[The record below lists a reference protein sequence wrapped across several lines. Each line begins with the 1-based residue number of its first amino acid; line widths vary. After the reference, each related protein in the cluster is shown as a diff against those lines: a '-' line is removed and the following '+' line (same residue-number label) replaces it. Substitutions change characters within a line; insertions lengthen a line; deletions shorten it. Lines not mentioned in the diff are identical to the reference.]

1 MAKVS
6 ANQIQP
12 VYSHWEG
19 LTDEQFMLSMT
30 DFEEY
35 CRNSIIY
42 DKNGHPVTFELN
54 EAQKLTAD
62 TILKA
67 IEPILTKKPTPSI
80 RVCIHKSRQMGIT
93 TLCLKLEQY
102 IMSKVT
108 HFNTIHIMPTE
119 PEADELR
126 DRKLMPMLQATHPDL
141 MPVMI
146 SSGNHI
152 DFKEFEGNLLDNR
165 LTYGS
170 AGAKGGYHGRMS
182 PVDTPIITPD
192 GWKKMGELKVGD
204 RVFGRDGSPTNVIGV
219 YPQGEKQNY
228 IVRMKNGSQLEAGL
242 EHRWLI
248 KGGNVITTEEML
260 WCLDQHEL
268 VQIPTAKTV
277 VLDSGEEVF
286 SNRGLPEYQQVES
299 ITPSREVESVCI
311 AVDNEDHTYIS
322 GLDFVV
328 SHNTIH
334 CLVEDEHCFG
344 AGVEVMTD
352 RGLVPIEDITK
363 DHKVAQ
369 WSQAGGGRVE
379 FVNPTYLHKYDN
391 PKNVYSLKVHNDREV
406 IVTGQHEFVLRGRRT
421 GGYTKKKLE
430 DISFNSH
437 WHIPMSGEGSNNIP
451 LTDFDRLVIA
461 AQADGHISRVNST
474 RKSNMRVK
482 FTLKL
487 KRKIDRLNRLIDSVG
502 LKSSRCKARGF
513 TQIDVDFPAYIN
525 VKELS
530 PYLTFDA
537 NRGRALEILEEMV
550 FWDGHREKNGR
561 LYYSSTNKTNVELFA
576 YIGFQAGYNSWIG
589 YQDPVWRCR
598 LKKGESRSI
607 QNFKRKKIEYDKP
620 VYCLTVPSGNIVVK
634 LGTGLFVTGN
644 SKYIDPFTLEAGLL
658 PAMSGN
664 TIRIVLFTAKGMN
677 HSYDLSKTAQDPESD
692 WVYLFLPW
700 YLLSEYEMTPVG
712 KYESLRGLSDY
723 DIFLFEEFKRAGVPK
738 NKWQAKA
745 MWYNYTFINE
755 AKRDTK
761 YMYENY
767 PTIAEESFKASGSPI
782 FDANKIREWEKQ
794 PHKKLDV
801 FYREGKTVFEYTDD
815 GVIREK
821 EPPRRGQTYIIGA
834 DPADGEVAGDDSALV
849 VFKLTDDKISAVCSY
864 NGSISQNDFAELL
877 YDVAMRYNEALIV
890 PERNTGQ
897 LMIKWLTE
905 IKGYFN
911 IWTDV
916 SKVSNYNNLG
926 VYTTVATK
934 NEAIGRIKFLINNGH
949 YEDFDPRF
957 CEQAKYFTYERTP
970 SGQLRAAAAGGHHDD
985 TVMCRV
991 IAMMALDMERFGNY
1005 NEMAIKDGRKY

>member
-54 EAQKLTAD
+54 EAQRLTAD

-182 PVDTPIITPD
+182 PVDTPIITPE
-192 GWKKMGELKVGD
+192 GWKIMGELKVGD
-204 RVFGRDGSPTNVIGV
+204 KVFGRDGRPTNVIGV
-219 YPQGEKQNY
+219 YPQGKKQNY
-228 IVRMKNGSQLEAGL
+228 TVKMKNGSQLEAGL

-248 KGGNVITTEEML
+248 KGGNVITTEEMIR
-260 WCLDQHEL
+260 CLDQHEL

-286 SNRGLPEYQQVES
+286 SDRGLPEYQQVKS
-299 ITPSREVESVCI
+299 IIPSREVESVCI

-334 CLVEDEHCFG
+334 CLVQDEH
-344 AGVEVMTD
+344 
-352 RGLVPIEDITK
+352 
-363 DHKVAQ
+363 
-369 WSQAGGGRVE
+369 
-379 FVNPTYLHKYDN
+379 
-391 PKNVYSLKVHNDREV
+391 
-406 IVTGQHEFVLRGRRT
+406 
-421 GGYTKKKLE
+421 
-430 DISFNSH
+430 
-437 WHIPMSGEGSNNIP
+437 
-451 LTDFDRLVIA
+451 
-461 AQADGHISRVNST
+461 
-474 RKSNMRVK
+474 
-482 FTLKL
+482 
-487 KRKIDRLNRLIDSVG
+487 
-502 LKSSRCKARGF
+502 
-513 TQIDVDFPAYIN
+513 
-525 VKELS
+525 
-530 PYLTFDA
+530 
-537 NRGRALEILEEMV
+537 
-550 FWDGHREKNGR
+550 
-561 LYYSSTNKTNVELFA
+561 
-576 YIGFQAGYNSWIG
+576 
-589 YQDPVWRCR
+589 
-598 LKKGESRSI
+598 
-607 QNFKRKKIEYDKP
+607 
-620 VYCLTVPSGNIVVK
+620 
-634 LGTGLFVTGN
+634 
-644 SKYIDPFTLEAGLL
+644 SKYLDPFTLEAGLL

-767 PTIAEESFKASGSPI
+767 PTVAEESFKASGSPI

-794 PHKKLDV
+794 PYRKLDV

-911 IWTDV
+911 IWTDA

>member
-182 PVDTPIITPD
+182 PVDTPIVTPG
-192 GWKKMGELKVGD
+192 GWKKMGELKVRD
-204 RVFGRDGSPTNVIGV
+204 KVFGRDGKPTNIIGV
-219 YPQGEKQNY
+219 YPQGKKQNY
-228 IVRMKNGSQLEAGL
+228 IVRMKNGTQLEAGL

-248 KGGNVITTEEML
+248 KGGNVITTEEMIR
-260 WCLDQHEL
+260 CLAQHEL
-268 VQIPTAKTV
+268 VLIPTAKTV

-322 GLDFVV
+322 GSDFVV

-334 CLVEDEHCFG
+334 CLVQDEH
-344 AGVEVMTD
+344 
-352 RGLVPIEDITK
+352 
-363 DHKVAQ
+363 
-369 WSQAGGGRVE
+369 
-379 FVNPTYLHKYDN
+379 
-391 PKNVYSLKVHNDREV
+391 
-406 IVTGQHEFVLRGRRT
+406 
-421 GGYTKKKLE
+421 
-430 DISFNSH
+430 
-437 WHIPMSGEGSNNIP
+437 
-451 LTDFDRLVIA
+451 
-461 AQADGHISRVNST
+461 
-474 RKSNMRVK
+474 
-482 FTLKL
+482 
-487 KRKIDRLNRLIDSVG
+487 
-502 LKSSRCKARGF
+502 
-513 TQIDVDFPAYIN
+513 
-525 VKELS
+525 
-530 PYLTFDA
+530 
-537 NRGRALEILEEMV
+537 
-550 FWDGHREKNGR
+550 
-561 LYYSSTNKTNVELFA
+561 
-576 YIGFQAGYNSWIG
+576 
-589 YQDPVWRCR
+589 
-598 LKKGESRSI
+598 
-607 QNFKRKKIEYDKP
+607 
-620 VYCLTVPSGNIVVK
+620 
-634 LGTGLFVTGN
+634 
-644 SKYIDPFTLEAGLL
+644 SKYLDPFTLEAGLL

-911 IWTDV
+911 IWTDA

>member
-12 VYSHWEG
+12 VYNHWEG
-19 LTDEQFMLSMT
+19 LTDEEFMLSMT

-42 DKNGHPVTFELN
+42 DKNGHPVSFELN

-170 AGAKGGYHGRMS
+170 AGAKGGYHGR
-182 PVDTPIITPD
+182 
-192 GWKKMGELKVGD
+192 
-204 RVFGRDGSPTNVIGV
+204 
-219 YPQGEKQNY
+219 
-228 IVRMKNGSQLEAGL
+228 
-242 EHRWLI
+242 
-248 KGGNVITTEEML
+248 
-260 WCLDQHEL
+260 
-268 VQIPTAKTV
+268 
-277 VLDSGEEVF
+277 
-286 SNRGLPEYQQVES
+286 
-299 ITPSREVESVCI
+299 
-311 AVDNEDHTYIS
+311 
-322 GLDFVV
+322 
-328 SHNTIH
+328 TIH

-352 RGLVPIEDITK
+352 KGLVPIERITK
-363 DHKVAQ
+363 QHDVFQ
-369 WSQAGGGRVE
+369 WDNGRVSL
-379 FVNPTYLHKYDN
+379 VKPTYIHKYNN
-391 PKNVYSLKVHNDREV
+391 PKSVYSLTVHNDRQV
-406 IVTGQHEFVLRGRRT
+406 AVTAGHEFVLKNRVT
-421 GGYTKKKLE
+421 GKYTKKKLE
-430 DISFNSH
+430 DISFDSR
-437 WHIPMSGEGSNNIP
+437 WHIPMSGEGSNGAP
-451 LTDFDRLVIA
+451 LTGFDRLVIA
-461 AQADGHISRVNST
+461 AQADGHISRVNSL
-474 RKSNMRVK
+474 RKSSMHVK

-487 KRKIDRLNRLIDSVG
+487 KRKIGRLNQLIESAG
-502 LKSSRCKARGF
+502 LKSKSCKTRGF
-513 TQIDVDFPAYIN
+513 TQIDVDFPEYIN

-530 PYLTFDA
+530 PHLTFDA
-537 NRGRALEILEEMV
+537 DKERALAILEEMV

-561 LYYSSTNKTNVELFA
+561 LYYSSANKANVELFA
-576 YIGFQAGYNSWIG
+576 FMGFQAGYNSWIS

-598 LKKGESRSI
+598 LKRGESRSI
-607 QNFKRKKIEYDKP
+607 QNFKKVKKDSEP
-620 VYCLTVPSGNIVVK
+620 VYCLAVPSGNIIVK
-634 LGTGLFVTGN
+634 LGTGLYVTGN

-700 YLLSEYEMTPVG
+700 YLLSEYEMAPVG

-767 PTIAEESFKASGSPI
+767 PTVAEESFKASGSPI
-782 FDANKIREWEKQ
+782 FDANKIREWERQ
-794 PHKKLDV
+794 PYKKLDV
-801 FYREGKTVFEYTDD
+801 FYREGRTVFEYTDE

-821 EPPRRGQTYIIGA
+821 EPPKKGQTYIIGA

-911 IWTDV
+911 IWTDA

-949 YEDFDPRF
+949 YDDFDPRF

>member
-19 LTDEQFMLSMT
+19 LTDEQFMMSMT

-102 IMSKVT
+102 IMSKVA
-108 HFNTIHIMPTE
+108 HFNTIHNMPTE

-182 PVDTPIITPD
+182 PVDTPIITPE
-192 GWKKMGELKVGD
+192 GWRKMGELKVGD
-204 RVFGRDGSPTNVIGV
+204 RVFGRDGKPTNIIGV
-219 YPQGEKQNY
+219 YPQGRKQNY

-248 KGGNVITTEEML
+248 KGGNVITTEEMIR
-260 WCLDQHEL
+260 CLSQHEL
-268 VQIPTAKTV
+268 VQIPTAETA

-299 ITPSREVESVCI
+299 IAPSRKVESVCI

-334 CLVEDEHCFG
+334 CLVQDEH
-344 AGVEVMTD
+344 
-352 RGLVPIEDITK
+352 
-363 DHKVAQ
+363 
-369 WSQAGGGRVE
+369 
-379 FVNPTYLHKYDN
+379 
-391 PKNVYSLKVHNDREV
+391 
-406 IVTGQHEFVLRGRRT
+406 
-421 GGYTKKKLE
+421 
-430 DISFNSH
+430 
-437 WHIPMSGEGSNNIP
+437 
-451 LTDFDRLVIA
+451 
-461 AQADGHISRVNST
+461 
-474 RKSNMRVK
+474 
-482 FTLKL
+482 
-487 KRKIDRLNRLIDSVG
+487 
-502 LKSSRCKARGF
+502 
-513 TQIDVDFPAYIN
+513 
-525 VKELS
+525 
-530 PYLTFDA
+530 
-537 NRGRALEILEEMV
+537 
-550 FWDGHREKNGR
+550 
-561 LYYSSTNKTNVELFA
+561 
-576 YIGFQAGYNSWIG
+576 
-589 YQDPVWRCR
+589 
-598 LKKGESRSI
+598 
-607 QNFKRKKIEYDKP
+607 
-620 VYCLTVPSGNIVVK
+620 
-634 LGTGLFVTGN
+634 
-644 SKYIDPFTLEAGLL
+644 SKYLDPFTLEAGLL

-738 NKWQAKA
+738 NRWQAKA

-782 FDANKIREWEKQ
+782 FDANKIRGWEKQ
-794 PHKKLDV
+794 PYRKLDV

-911 IWTDV
+911 IWTDA

-991 IAMMALDMERFGNY
+991 IAMMALDMERFGTY

>member
-19 LTDEQFMLSMT
+19 LTDEQFMMSMT

-182 PVDTPIITPD
+182 PVDTPIITPG

-204 RVFGRDGSPTNVIGV
+204 KVFGRDGKPTNIIGV
-219 YPQGEKQNY
+219 YPQGKKQNY
-228 IVRMKNGSQLEAGL
+228 IVRMKNGTQLEAGL

-248 KGGNVITTEEML
+248 KGGNVITTEEMIR
-260 WCLDQHEL
+260 CLAQHEL
-268 VQIPTAKTV
+268 VLIPTAKAV

-286 SNRGLPEYQQVES
+286 SNRGLPEHQQVES
-299 ITPSREVESVCI
+299 ITSSREVESVCI

-322 GLDFVV
+322 GSDFVV

-334 CLVEDEHCFG
+334 CLVQDEH
-344 AGVEVMTD
+344 
-352 RGLVPIEDITK
+352 
-363 DHKVAQ
+363 
-369 WSQAGGGRVE
+369 
-379 FVNPTYLHKYDN
+379 
-391 PKNVYSLKVHNDREV
+391 
-406 IVTGQHEFVLRGRRT
+406 
-421 GGYTKKKLE
+421 
-430 DISFNSH
+430 
-437 WHIPMSGEGSNNIP
+437 
-451 LTDFDRLVIA
+451 
-461 AQADGHISRVNST
+461 
-474 RKSNMRVK
+474 
-482 FTLKL
+482 
-487 KRKIDRLNRLIDSVG
+487 
-502 LKSSRCKARGF
+502 
-513 TQIDVDFPAYIN
+513 
-525 VKELS
+525 
-530 PYLTFDA
+530 
-537 NRGRALEILEEMV
+537 
-550 FWDGHREKNGR
+550 
-561 LYYSSTNKTNVELFA
+561 
-576 YIGFQAGYNSWIG
+576 
-589 YQDPVWRCR
+589 
-598 LKKGESRSI
+598 
-607 QNFKRKKIEYDKP
+607 
-620 VYCLTVPSGNIVVK
+620 
-634 LGTGLFVTGN
+634 
-644 SKYIDPFTLEAGLL
+644 SKYLDPFTLEAGLL

-723 DIFLFEEFKRAGVPK
+723 DIFLFEEFKRAGIPK

-794 PHKKLDV
+794 PYKKLDV

-911 IWTDV
+911 IWTDA

>member
-19 LTDEQFMLSMT
+19 LTDEQFMMSMT

-182 PVDTPIITPD
+182 PVDTPIITPG

-204 RVFGRDGSPTNVIGV
+204 KVFGRDGKPTNIIGV
-219 YPQGEKQNY
+219 YPQGKKQNY
-228 IVRMKNGSQLEAGL
+228 IVRMKNGTQLEAGL

-248 KGGNVITTEEML
+248 KGGNVITTEEMIR
-260 WCLDQHEL
+260 CLAQHEL
-268 VQIPTAKTV
+268 VLIPTAKTV

-286 SNRGLPEYQQVES
+286 SNRGLPEHQQVES
-299 ITPSREVESVCI
+299 ITSSREVESVCI
-311 AVDNEDHTYIS
+311 AVDSEDHTYIS
-322 GLDFVV
+322 GSDFVV

-334 CLVEDEHCFG
+334 CLVQDEH
-344 AGVEVMTD
+344 
-352 RGLVPIEDITK
+352 
-363 DHKVAQ
+363 
-369 WSQAGGGRVE
+369 
-379 FVNPTYLHKYDN
+379 
-391 PKNVYSLKVHNDREV
+391 
-406 IVTGQHEFVLRGRRT
+406 
-421 GGYTKKKLE
+421 
-430 DISFNSH
+430 
-437 WHIPMSGEGSNNIP
+437 
-451 LTDFDRLVIA
+451 
-461 AQADGHISRVNST
+461 
-474 RKSNMRVK
+474 
-482 FTLKL
+482 
-487 KRKIDRLNRLIDSVG
+487 
-502 LKSSRCKARGF
+502 
-513 TQIDVDFPAYIN
+513 
-525 VKELS
+525 
-530 PYLTFDA
+530 
-537 NRGRALEILEEMV
+537 
-550 FWDGHREKNGR
+550 
-561 LYYSSTNKTNVELFA
+561 
-576 YIGFQAGYNSWIG
+576 
-589 YQDPVWRCR
+589 
-598 LKKGESRSI
+598 
-607 QNFKRKKIEYDKP
+607 
-620 VYCLTVPSGNIVVK
+620 
-634 LGTGLFVTGN
+634 
-644 SKYIDPFTLEAGLL
+644 SKYLDPFTLEAGLL

-794 PHKKLDV
+794 PYKKLDV

-911 IWTDV
+911 IWTDA

>member
-182 PVDTPIITPD
+182 PVDTPIVTPG
-192 GWKKMGELKVGD
+192 GWKKMGELKVRD
-204 RVFGRDGSPTNVIGV
+204 KVFGRDGKPTNIIGV
-219 YPQGEKQNY
+219 YPQGKKQNY
-228 IVRMKNGSQLEAGL
+228 IVRMKNGTQLEAGL

-248 KGGNVITTEEML
+248 KGGNVITTEEMIR
-260 WCLDQHEL
+260 CLAQHEL
-268 VQIPTAKTV
+268 VLIPTAKTV

-286 SNRGLPEYQQVES
+286 SNRGLPEHQQVES

-322 GLDFVV
+322 GSDFVV

-334 CLVEDEHCFG
+334 CLVQDEH
-344 AGVEVMTD
+344 
-352 RGLVPIEDITK
+352 
-363 DHKVAQ
+363 
-369 WSQAGGGRVE
+369 
-379 FVNPTYLHKYDN
+379 
-391 PKNVYSLKVHNDREV
+391 
-406 IVTGQHEFVLRGRRT
+406 
-421 GGYTKKKLE
+421 
-430 DISFNSH
+430 
-437 WHIPMSGEGSNNIP
+437 
-451 LTDFDRLVIA
+451 
-461 AQADGHISRVNST
+461 
-474 RKSNMRVK
+474 
-482 FTLKL
+482 
-487 KRKIDRLNRLIDSVG
+487 
-502 LKSSRCKARGF
+502 
-513 TQIDVDFPAYIN
+513 
-525 VKELS
+525 
-530 PYLTFDA
+530 
-537 NRGRALEILEEMV
+537 
-550 FWDGHREKNGR
+550 
-561 LYYSSTNKTNVELFA
+561 
-576 YIGFQAGYNSWIG
+576 
-589 YQDPVWRCR
+589 
-598 LKKGESRSI
+598 
-607 QNFKRKKIEYDKP
+607 
-620 VYCLTVPSGNIVVK
+620 
-634 LGTGLFVTGN
+634 
-644 SKYIDPFTLEAGLL
+644 SKYLDPFTLEAGLL

-911 IWTDV
+911 IWTDA

>member
-19 LTDEQFMLSMT
+19 LTDEEFMLSMT

-42 DKNGHPVTFELN
+42 DKNGHPVSFELN

-146 SSGNHI
+146 ASGNHI

-182 PVDTPIITPD
+182 PVDTPIITPE
-192 GWKKMGELKVGD
+192 GWKNMGELKVGD
-204 RVFGRDGSPTNVIGV
+204 RVYGRDGKPTNVIGV
-219 YPQGEKQNY
+219 YPQGVKQNY
-228 IVRMKNGSQLEAGL
+228 IVKMKNGSRLEAGL

-248 KGGNVITTEEML
+248 KGGNIITTEEMIR
-260 WCLDQHEL
+260 CLAQHEL

-286 SNRGLPEYQQVES
+286 SGDDLGEYQQVES
-299 ITPSREVESVCI
+299 ITRSREVDSVCI

-334 CLVEDEHCFG
+334 CLVEDEH
-344 AGVEVMTD
+344 
-352 RGLVPIEDITK
+352 
-363 DHKVAQ
+363 
-369 WSQAGGGRVE
+369 
-379 FVNPTYLHKYDN
+379 
-391 PKNVYSLKVHNDREV
+391 
-406 IVTGQHEFVLRGRRT
+406 
-421 GGYTKKKLE
+421 
-430 DISFNSH
+430 
-437 WHIPMSGEGSNNIP
+437 
-451 LTDFDRLVIA
+451 
-461 AQADGHISRVNST
+461 
-474 RKSNMRVK
+474 
-482 FTLKL
+482 
-487 KRKIDRLNRLIDSVG
+487 
-502 LKSSRCKARGF
+502 
-513 TQIDVDFPAYIN
+513 
-525 VKELS
+525 
-530 PYLTFDA
+530 
-537 NRGRALEILEEMV
+537 
-550 FWDGHREKNGR
+550 
-561 LYYSSTNKTNVELFA
+561 
-576 YIGFQAGYNSWIG
+576 
-589 YQDPVWRCR
+589 
-598 LKKGESRSI
+598 
-607 QNFKRKKIEYDKP
+607 
-620 VYCLTVPSGNIVVK
+620 
-634 LGTGLFVTGN
+634 

-767 PTIAEESFKASGSPI
+767 PTVAEESFKASGSPI

-794 PHKKLDV
+794 PYRRLDV

-911 IWTDV
+911 IWTDA

-949 YEDFDPRF
+949 YEDFDPHF

>member
-12 VYSHWEG
+12 VYNHWEG
-19 LTDEQFMLSMT
+19 LTDEEFMLSMT

-42 DKNGHPVTFELN
+42 DKNGHPVSFELN

-182 PVDTPIITPD
+182 PVDTPIITPG
-192 GWKKMGELKVGD
+192 GWKTMGELRVGD
-204 RVFGRDGSPTNVIGV
+204 KVYGRDGKVTNVIGV
-219 YPQGEKQNY
+219 YPQGKKQNY

-242 EHRWLI
+242 EHRWLT
-248 KGGNVITTEEML
+248 GGDIVITTEEMIKAL
-260 WCLDQHEL
+260 NQHEL

-286 SNRGLPEYQQVES
+286 SNDGVDEYQQVES
-299 ITPSREVESVCI
+299 VTPSREVESICI

-322 GLDFVV
+322 GRDFVV

-334 CLVEDEHCFG
+334 CLVQDEH
-344 AGVEVMTD
+344 
-352 RGLVPIEDITK
+352 
-363 DHKVAQ
+363 
-369 WSQAGGGRVE
+369 
-379 FVNPTYLHKYDN
+379 
-391 PKNVYSLKVHNDREV
+391 
-406 IVTGQHEFVLRGRRT
+406 
-421 GGYTKKKLE
+421 
-430 DISFNSH
+430 
-437 WHIPMSGEGSNNIP
+437 
-451 LTDFDRLVIA
+451 
-461 AQADGHISRVNST
+461 
-474 RKSNMRVK
+474 
-482 FTLKL
+482 
-487 KRKIDRLNRLIDSVG
+487 
-502 LKSSRCKARGF
+502 
-513 TQIDVDFPAYIN
+513 
-525 VKELS
+525 
-530 PYLTFDA
+530 
-537 NRGRALEILEEMV
+537 
-550 FWDGHREKNGR
+550 
-561 LYYSSTNKTNVELFA
+561 
-576 YIGFQAGYNSWIG
+576 
-589 YQDPVWRCR
+589 
-598 LKKGESRSI
+598 
-607 QNFKRKKIEYDKP
+607 
-620 VYCLTVPSGNIVVK
+620 
-634 LGTGLFVTGN
+634 
-644 SKYIDPFTLEAGLL
+644 SKYLDPFTLEAGLL

-767 PTIAEESFKASGSPI
+767 PTVAEESFKASGSPI

-794 PHKKLDV
+794 PYRKLDV
-801 FYREGKTVFEYTDD
+801 FYREGRTVFEYTDD

-821 EPPRRGQTYIIGA
+821 EPPKKGQTYIIGA

-911 IWTDV
+911 IWTDA

-949 YEDFDPRF
+949 YDDFDPRF

>member
-19 LTDEQFMLSMT
+19 LTDEQFMMSMT

-182 PVDTPIITPD
+182 PVDTPIVTPG
-192 GWKKMGELKVGD
+192 GWKKLGELKVRD
-204 RVFGRDGSPTNVIGV
+204 KVFGRDGKPTNIIGV
-219 YPQGEKQNY
+219 YPQGKKQNY
-228 IVRMKNGSQLEAGL
+228 IVRMKNGTQLEAGL
-242 EHRWLI
+242 EHRWLV
-248 KGGNVITTEEML
+248 KGGNVITTEEMIR
-260 WCLDQHEL
+260 CLAQHEL
-268 VQIPTAKTV
+268 VLIPTAKTV

-322 GLDFVV
+322 GSDFVV

-334 CLVEDEHCFG
+334 CLVQDEH
-344 AGVEVMTD
+344 
-352 RGLVPIEDITK
+352 
-363 DHKVAQ
+363 
-369 WSQAGGGRVE
+369 
-379 FVNPTYLHKYDN
+379 
-391 PKNVYSLKVHNDREV
+391 
-406 IVTGQHEFVLRGRRT
+406 
-421 GGYTKKKLE
+421 
-430 DISFNSH
+430 
-437 WHIPMSGEGSNNIP
+437 
-451 LTDFDRLVIA
+451 
-461 AQADGHISRVNST
+461 
-474 RKSNMRVK
+474 
-482 FTLKL
+482 
-487 KRKIDRLNRLIDSVG
+487 
-502 LKSSRCKARGF
+502 
-513 TQIDVDFPAYIN
+513 
-525 VKELS
+525 
-530 PYLTFDA
+530 
-537 NRGRALEILEEMV
+537 
-550 FWDGHREKNGR
+550 
-561 LYYSSTNKTNVELFA
+561 
-576 YIGFQAGYNSWIG
+576 
-589 YQDPVWRCR
+589 
-598 LKKGESRSI
+598 
-607 QNFKRKKIEYDKP
+607 
-620 VYCLTVPSGNIVVK
+620 
-634 LGTGLFVTGN
+634 
-644 SKYIDPFTLEAGLL
+644 SKYLDPFTLEAGLL

-782 FDANKIREWEKQ
+782 FDANKIREWEKR

-911 IWTDV
+911 IWTDA

>member
-54 EAQKLTAD
+54 EAQRLTAD

-182 PVDTPIITPD
+182 PVDTPIITPG
-192 GWKKMGELKVGD
+192 GWKKMGELRVGD
-204 RVFGRDGSPTNVIGV
+204 RVFGRDGSPAKVIGV
-219 YPQGEKQNY
+219 YPQGKKQNY
-228 IVRMKNGSQLEAGL
+228 TVKMRNGSRLEAGS

-248 KGGNVITTEEML
+248 KKKHSSPFAVVDTAELQHRLERGLT
-260 WCLDQHEL
+260 CLLPLSSPIEFPQKEVPLDPYLLGVLIGDAWLGSKSNRRVSLSTREPEFLKLGDSYAKDRGIYSVNFGVSVFNALEKLGLSRKKSAEKLIPDAYLHNSVEVRRKLLAGLLDTDGYYNRTSRQIEYSTVSKRLAYNIKEL
-268 VQIPTAKTV
+268 VFSLGGKATITKRDTPGFR
-277 VLDSGEEVF
+277 GEGFTGNMSYRVMIRTDFNPF
-286 SNRGLPEYQQVES
+286 SLERHRSRWVKPREFRYTEVES
-299 ITPSREVESVCI
+299 ITPSRKVESVCI

-322 GLDFVV
+322 GEDFVV

-334 CLVEDEHCFG
+334 CLVEDEH
-344 AGVEVMTD
+344 
-352 RGLVPIEDITK
+352 
-363 DHKVAQ
+363 
-369 WSQAGGGRVE
+369 
-379 FVNPTYLHKYDN
+379 
-391 PKNVYSLKVHNDREV
+391 
-406 IVTGQHEFVLRGRRT
+406 
-421 GGYTKKKLE
+421 
-430 DISFNSH
+430 
-437 WHIPMSGEGSNNIP
+437 
-451 LTDFDRLVIA
+451 
-461 AQADGHISRVNST
+461 
-474 RKSNMRVK
+474 
-482 FTLKL
+482 
-487 KRKIDRLNRLIDSVG
+487 
-502 LKSSRCKARGF
+502 
-513 TQIDVDFPAYIN
+513 
-525 VKELS
+525 
-530 PYLTFDA
+530 
-537 NRGRALEILEEMV
+537 
-550 FWDGHREKNGR
+550 
-561 LYYSSTNKTNVELFA
+561 
-576 YIGFQAGYNSWIG
+576 
-589 YQDPVWRCR
+589 
-598 LKKGESRSI
+598 
-607 QNFKRKKIEYDKP
+607 
-620 VYCLTVPSGNIVVK
+620 
-634 LGTGLFVTGN
+634 

-700 YLLSEYEMTPVG
+700 YILSEYEMAPVG

-794 PHKKLDV
+794 PYKKLDV

-911 IWTDV
+911 IWTDA

>member
-19 LTDEQFMLSMT
+19 LTDEQFMMSMT

-93 TLCLKLEQY
+93 TLCIKLEQY

-182 PVDTPIITPD
+182 PVDTPIITPE
-192 GWKKMGELKVGD
+192 GWRKMGELKVGD
-204 RVFGRDGSPTNVIGV
+204 RVFGRDGKPTNIIGV
-219 YPQGEKQNY
+219 YPQGRKQNY
-228 IVRMKNGSQLEAGL
+228 IVRMRNGSQLEAGL

-248 KGGNVITTEEML
+248 KGGNVITTEEMIR
-260 WCLDQHEL
+260 CLSQHEL
-268 VQIPTAKTV
+268 VQIPTAETV

-299 ITPSREVESVCI
+299 IAPSRKVESVCI

-334 CLVEDEHCFG
+334 CLVQDEH
-344 AGVEVMTD
+344 
-352 RGLVPIEDITK
+352 
-363 DHKVAQ
+363 
-369 WSQAGGGRVE
+369 
-379 FVNPTYLHKYDN
+379 
-391 PKNVYSLKVHNDREV
+391 
-406 IVTGQHEFVLRGRRT
+406 
-421 GGYTKKKLE
+421 
-430 DISFNSH
+430 
-437 WHIPMSGEGSNNIP
+437 
-451 LTDFDRLVIA
+451 
-461 AQADGHISRVNST
+461 
-474 RKSNMRVK
+474 
-482 FTLKL
+482 
-487 KRKIDRLNRLIDSVG
+487 
-502 LKSSRCKARGF
+502 
-513 TQIDVDFPAYIN
+513 
-525 VKELS
+525 
-530 PYLTFDA
+530 
-537 NRGRALEILEEMV
+537 
-550 FWDGHREKNGR
+550 
-561 LYYSSTNKTNVELFA
+561 
-576 YIGFQAGYNSWIG
+576 
-589 YQDPVWRCR
+589 
-598 LKKGESRSI
+598 
-607 QNFKRKKIEYDKP
+607 
-620 VYCLTVPSGNIVVK
+620 
-634 LGTGLFVTGN
+634 
-644 SKYIDPFTLEAGLL
+644 SKYLDPFTLEAGLL

-794 PHKKLDV
+794 PYRKLDV
-801 FYREGKTVFEYTDD
+801 FYREGRTVFEYTDD

-821 EPPRRGQTYIIGA
+821 EPPRKGQTYIIGA

-849 VFKLTDDKISAVCSY
+849 VFKLTDDKISAACSY

-911 IWTDV
+911 IWTDA

>member
-54 EAQKLTAD
+54 EAQRLTAD

-170 AGAKGGYHGRMS
+170 AGAKGGYHGR
-182 PVDTPIITPD
+182 
-192 GWKKMGELKVGD
+192 
-204 RVFGRDGSPTNVIGV
+204 
-219 YPQGEKQNY
+219 
-228 IVRMKNGSQLEAGL
+228 
-242 EHRWLI
+242 
-248 KGGNVITTEEML
+248 
-260 WCLDQHEL
+260 
-268 VQIPTAKTV
+268 
-277 VLDSGEEVF
+277 
-286 SNRGLPEYQQVES
+286 
-299 ITPSREVESVCI
+299 
-311 AVDNEDHTYIS
+311 
-322 GLDFVV
+322 
-328 SHNTIH
+328 TIH

-352 RGLVPIEDITK
+352 GGLVPIEDITK

-437 WHIPMSGEGSNNIP
+437 WHIPMSGEGSNNTP

-620 VYCLTVPSGNIVVK
+620 VYCLTVPSGNIVVR

-723 DIFLFEEFKRAGVPK
+723 DIFLFEEFKRAGIPK

-794 PHKKLDV
+794 PYKKLDV

-877 YDVAMRYNEALIV
+877 YDVAIRYNEALIV

-911 IWTDV
+911 IWTDA

>member
-182 PVDTPIITPD
+182 PVDTPIVTPG
-192 GWKKMGELKVGD
+192 GWKKMGELKVRD
-204 RVFGRDGSPTNVIGV
+204 KVFGRDGKPTNIIGV
-219 YPQGEKQNY
+219 YPQGKKQNY
-228 IVRMKNGSQLEAGL
+228 IVRMKNGTQLEAGL

-248 KGGNVITTEEML
+248 KGGNVITTEEMIR
-260 WCLDQHEL
+260 CLAQHEL
-268 VQIPTAKTV
+268 VLIPTAKTV

-286 SNRGLPEYQQVES
+286 SSRGLPEHQQVES

-322 GLDFVV
+322 GSDFVV

-334 CLVEDEHCFG
+334 CLVQDEH
-344 AGVEVMTD
+344 
-352 RGLVPIEDITK
+352 
-363 DHKVAQ
+363 
-369 WSQAGGGRVE
+369 
-379 FVNPTYLHKYDN
+379 
-391 PKNVYSLKVHNDREV
+391 
-406 IVTGQHEFVLRGRRT
+406 
-421 GGYTKKKLE
+421 
-430 DISFNSH
+430 
-437 WHIPMSGEGSNNIP
+437 
-451 LTDFDRLVIA
+451 
-461 AQADGHISRVNST
+461 
-474 RKSNMRVK
+474 
-482 FTLKL
+482 
-487 KRKIDRLNRLIDSVG
+487 
-502 LKSSRCKARGF
+502 
-513 TQIDVDFPAYIN
+513 
-525 VKELS
+525 
-530 PYLTFDA
+530 
-537 NRGRALEILEEMV
+537 
-550 FWDGHREKNGR
+550 
-561 LYYSSTNKTNVELFA
+561 
-576 YIGFQAGYNSWIG
+576 
-589 YQDPVWRCR
+589 
-598 LKKGESRSI
+598 
-607 QNFKRKKIEYDKP
+607 
-620 VYCLTVPSGNIVVK
+620 
-634 LGTGLFVTGN
+634 
-644 SKYIDPFTLEAGLL
+644 SKYLDPFTLEAGLL

-794 PHKKLDV
+794 PYKKLDV

-911 IWTDV
+911 IWTDA

>member
-1 MAKVS
+1 MAVS

-12 VYSHWEG
+12 VYSHWKP
-19 LTDEQFMLSMT
+19 LSDDEFMLSMT
-30 DFEEY
+30 DFREY

-54 EAQKLTAD
+54 EAQELVAD

-67 IEPILTKKPTPSI
+67 IEPILKKQPTPSI

-93 TLCLKLEQY
+93 TLCLKLEEF

-108 HFNTIHIMPTE
+108 HFNALHIMPTE
-119 PEADELR
+119 PESDELR

-152 DFKEFEGNLLDNR
+152 DFKEFEGILLDNR

-182 PVDTPIITPD
+182 PVDTPVITPD
-192 GWKKMGELKVGD
+192 GWKTIGELKVGD
-204 RVFGRDGSPTNVIGV
+204 QVFGRDGKPTNIIGV
-219 YPQGEKQNY
+219 YPQGKKQNY
-228 IVRMKNGSQLEAGL
+228 IVKMKNGSQLEAGL

-248 KGGNVITTEEML
+248 KGGNVVTTEEMIKAL
-260 WCLDQHEL
+260 KQHEL
-268 VQIPTAKTV
+268 ILIPTAASIA
-277 VLDSGEEVF
+277 LPSGEEIF
-286 SNRGLPEYQQVES
+286 SNEGLPEYLQVES
-299 ITPSREVESVCI
+299 INPSREVDSVCI
-311 AVDNEDHTYIS
+311 AVDNEDHTYVS
-322 GLDFVV
+322 GRDFVV

-334 CLVEDEHCFG
+334 ALFEDEH
-344 AGVEVMTD
+344 A
-352 RGLVPIEDITK
+352 K
-363 DHKVAQ
+363 
-369 WSQAGGGRVE
+369 
-379 FVNPTYLHKYDN
+379 YL
-391 PKNVYSLKVHNDREV
+391 
-406 IVTGQHEFVLRGRRT
+406 
-421 GGYTKKKLE
+421 
-430 DISFNSH
+430 
-437 WHIPMSGEGSNNIP
+437 
-451 LTDFDRLVIA
+451 
-461 AQADGHISRVNST
+461 
-474 RKSNMRVK
+474 
-482 FTLKL
+482 
-487 KRKIDRLNRLIDSVG
+487 
-502 LKSSRCKARGF
+502 
-513 TQIDVDFPAYIN
+513 
-525 VKELS
+525 
-530 PYLTFDA
+530 
-537 NRGRALEILEEMV
+537 
-550 FWDGHREKNGR
+550 
-561 LYYSSTNKTNVELFA
+561 
-576 YIGFQAGYNSWIG
+576 
-589 YQDPVWRCR
+589 
-598 LKKGESRSI
+598 
-607 QNFKRKKIEYDKP
+607 
-620 VYCLTVPSGNIVVK
+620 
-634 LGTGLFVTGN
+634 
-644 SKYIDPFTLEAGLL
+644 DPFTLEAGIL

-664 TIRIVLFTAKGMN
+664 TIRVVLFTAKGMN
-677 HSYDLSKTAQDPESD
+677 HSYDLASIAQDPESD

-700 YLLSEYEMTPVG
+700 YLLSEYEMHPAG
-712 KYESLRGLSDY
+712 KYETLKGLSDY

-782 FDANKIREWEKQ
+782 FDTTKIREWEQQ
-794 PHKKLDV
+794 PYRKLDA
-801 FYREGKTVFEYTDD
+801 FYRDGKTVFEYTDE

-821 EPPRRGQTYIIGA
+821 EPPKRGQTYIIGA

-849 VFKLTDDKISAVCSY
+849 VFKLTDDKVSAVCSY

-877 YDVAMRYNEALIV
+877 YDIAMRYNEALIV

-911 IWTDV
+911 IWTDAQ
-916 SKVSNYNNLG
+916 KVSNYNNLG
-926 VYTTVATK
+926 VYTTTATK
-934 NEAIGRIKFLINNGH
+934 NEAIARIKFLINNGH

-970 SGQLRAAAAGGHHDD
+970 SGQLRAAAAAGHHDD

-991 IAMMALDMERFGNY
+991 IATMALDMERFGNY
-1005 NEMAIKDGRKY
+1005 NEMTVKDGRKY

>member
-182 PVDTPIITPD
+182 PVDTPIITPE
-192 GWKKMGELKVGD
+192 GWKKMGELKVRD
-204 RVFGRDGSPTNVIGV
+204 KVFGRDGKPTNIIGV
-219 YPQGEKQNY
+219 YPQGKKQNY
-228 IVRMKNGSQLEAGL
+228 IVRMKNGTQLEAGL

-248 KGGNVITTEEML
+248 KGGKVITTEEMIR
-260 WCLDQHEL
+260 CLAQHEL
-268 VQIPTAKTV
+268 VLIPTAKTV

-286 SNRGLPEYQQVES
+286 SNRGLPEHQQVES

-322 GLDFVV
+322 GSDFVV

-334 CLVEDEHCFG
+334 CLVQDEH
-344 AGVEVMTD
+344 
-352 RGLVPIEDITK
+352 
-363 DHKVAQ
+363 
-369 WSQAGGGRVE
+369 
-379 FVNPTYLHKYDN
+379 
-391 PKNVYSLKVHNDREV
+391 
-406 IVTGQHEFVLRGRRT
+406 
-421 GGYTKKKLE
+421 
-430 DISFNSH
+430 
-437 WHIPMSGEGSNNIP
+437 
-451 LTDFDRLVIA
+451 
-461 AQADGHISRVNST
+461 
-474 RKSNMRVK
+474 
-482 FTLKL
+482 
-487 KRKIDRLNRLIDSVG
+487 
-502 LKSSRCKARGF
+502 
-513 TQIDVDFPAYIN
+513 
-525 VKELS
+525 
-530 PYLTFDA
+530 
-537 NRGRALEILEEMV
+537 
-550 FWDGHREKNGR
+550 
-561 LYYSSTNKTNVELFA
+561 
-576 YIGFQAGYNSWIG
+576 
-589 YQDPVWRCR
+589 
-598 LKKGESRSI
+598 
-607 QNFKRKKIEYDKP
+607 
-620 VYCLTVPSGNIVVK
+620 
-634 LGTGLFVTGN
+634 
-644 SKYIDPFTLEAGLL
+644 SKYLDPFTLEAGLL

-723 DIFLFEEFKRAGVPK
+723 DIFLFEEFKRAGIPK

-794 PHKKLDV
+794 PYKKLDV

-821 EPPRRGQTYIIGA
+821 EPPKRGQTYIIGA

-911 IWTDV
+911 IWTDA

>member
-170 AGAKGGYHGRMS
+170 AGAKGGYHGR
-182 PVDTPIITPD
+182 
-192 GWKKMGELKVGD
+192 
-204 RVFGRDGSPTNVIGV
+204 
-219 YPQGEKQNY
+219 
-228 IVRMKNGSQLEAGL
+228 
-242 EHRWLI
+242 
-248 KGGNVITTEEML
+248 
-260 WCLDQHEL
+260 
-268 VQIPTAKTV
+268 
-277 VLDSGEEVF
+277 
-286 SNRGLPEYQQVES
+286 
-299 ITPSREVESVCI
+299 
-311 AVDNEDHTYIS
+311 
-322 GLDFVV
+322 
-328 SHNTIH
+328 TIH

-352 RGLVPIEDITK
+352 KGLVPIEDITN
-363 DHKVAQ
+363 DHRVAQ
-369 WSQAGGGRVE
+369 WSQTGGGRVE
-379 FVNPTYLHKYDN
+379 FVNSTHLYKYDH

-406 IVTGQHEFVLRGRRT
+406 IVTGQHEFVLQSRQAGE
-421 GGYTKKKLE
+421 YTKKKLQ

-437 WHIPMSGEGSNNIP
+437 WHIPMAGEGNDDIP
-451 LTDFDRLVIA
+451 LTDFDRLIIA
-461 AQADGHISRVNST
+461 AQADGCVSRINTV
-474 RKSNMRVK
+474 RKSNMHVR
-482 FTLKL
+482 FTLRL
-487 KRKIDRLNRLIDSVG
+487 ERKIERLARLVKSVG
-502 LKSSRCKARGF
+502 LKYRRCESNGF
-513 TQIDVDFPAYIN
+513 TSFDIDFPEYVN

-530 PYLTFDA
+530 SYFSFDA
-537 NRGRALEILEEMV
+537 NKERANEILEEMV
-550 FWDGHREKNGR
+550 FWDGHREKSGR

-576 YIGFQAGYNSWIG
+576 YMGFQAGYNSWIS

-598 LKKGESRSI
+598 LKKGRSRSI
-607 QNFKRKKIEYDKP
+607 QRFEKKKIEYDKP
-620 VYCLTVPSGNIVVK
+620 VYCLTVPSGNMVVK
-634 LGTGLFVTGN
+634 LGTGLYVTGN

-794 PHKKLDV
+794 PYKKLDV

-911 IWTDV
+911 IWTDA

>member
-19 LTDEQFMLSMT
+19 LTDEQFMMSMT

-170 AGAKGGYHGRMS
+170 AGAKGGYHGR
-182 PVDTPIITPD
+182 
-192 GWKKMGELKVGD
+192 
-204 RVFGRDGSPTNVIGV
+204 
-219 YPQGEKQNY
+219 
-228 IVRMKNGSQLEAGL
+228 
-242 EHRWLI
+242 
-248 KGGNVITTEEML
+248 
-260 WCLDQHEL
+260 
-268 VQIPTAKTV
+268 
-277 VLDSGEEVF
+277 
-286 SNRGLPEYQQVES
+286 
-299 ITPSREVESVCI
+299 
-311 AVDNEDHTYIS
+311 
-322 GLDFVV
+322 
-328 SHNTIH
+328 TIH
-334 CLVEDEHCFG
+334 CLVEDEH
-344 AGVEVMTD
+344 
-352 RGLVPIEDITK
+352 
-363 DHKVAQ
+363 
-369 WSQAGGGRVE
+369 
-379 FVNPTYLHKYDN
+379 
-391 PKNVYSLKVHNDREV
+391 
-406 IVTGQHEFVLRGRRT
+406 
-421 GGYTKKKLE
+421 
-430 DISFNSH
+430 
-437 WHIPMSGEGSNNIP
+437 
-451 LTDFDRLVIA
+451 
-461 AQADGHISRVNST
+461 
-474 RKSNMRVK
+474 
-482 FTLKL
+482 
-487 KRKIDRLNRLIDSVG
+487 
-502 LKSSRCKARGF
+502 
-513 TQIDVDFPAYIN
+513 
-525 VKELS
+525 
-530 PYLTFDA
+530 
-537 NRGRALEILEEMV
+537 
-550 FWDGHREKNGR
+550 
-561 LYYSSTNKTNVELFA
+561 
-576 YIGFQAGYNSWIG
+576 
-589 YQDPVWRCR
+589 
-598 LKKGESRSI
+598 
-607 QNFKRKKIEYDKP
+607 
-620 VYCLTVPSGNIVVK
+620 
-634 LGTGLFVTGN
+634 